1 MTEFRDRRARE
12 FGDLLRSMPDCGSDA
27 DFERI
32 SNTGSPVAAL
42 IEDDQ

>member
-12 FGDLLRSMPDCGSDA
+12 FGDLLRSMPNCGSDA

-32 SNTGSPVAAL
+32 SDTGLPVAAF
-42 IEDDQ
+42 IEDEK